1 MEKKIQA
8 LLDTA
13 SVTSRL
19 ISEVERAG
27 NQTRW
32 CIENDVSPA
41 YLSDV
46 LKGRREPG
54 EKILAALGLERIT
67 YYRQKA

>member
-8 LLDTA
+8 LLDAA
-13 SVTSRL
+13 SVTSKL

-27 NQTRW
+27 NQARW
-32 CIENDVSPA
+32 CIENDVSNA

-67 YYRQKA
+67 YYRRKA